1 MSFLVRSVM
10 VLSMAF
16 LLVADEGNDGFL
28 QTDRMIG
35 LSLVHS
41 ANHAM

>member
-1 MSFLVRSVM
+1 MASLVRSVM

-16 LLVADEGNDGFL
+16 LLVDDEGNDGAL
-28 QTDRMIG
+28 QTDKMIG
-35 LSLVHS
+35 FSLVLS